1 MSKIISV
8 NSGSSS
14 LKFQLYEM
22 PQEKVLCSG
31 QAERIGQQLG
41 TFTIKY
47 NGEKKVTN
55 MPIPDHKTAVQKLL
69 SSLTECGIIK
79 SLDEIDAA
87 GHRIVQG
94 GPYFGK
100 SVIVDQDVVDKVQ
113 ELAELAPLHNP
124 AHLVCYEAFK
134 EALPKIGHVFV
145 FDTAFHQTMGPES
158 YLFPVPYNWYKEYKI
173 RRYGAHGTSHKYVN
187 RRAAELMNK
196 DYHKLNMITCHLG
209 NGASITAIRNGMV
222 INTSMGLTPLGGI
235 MMGTRCG
242 DIDPTVVFYM
252 MKKLNLTPDQMDVI
266 LNKES
271 GMLGVSGIS
280 SDARDIQNAVNKG
293 DERAILTVNLYANR
307 AINVIGGYFM
317 QLGHCD
323 AMVFT
328 AGLGEND
335 WHTRERILKGL
346 EEGMHLDIDYDLNMQ
361 AVGKECC
368 ISRPNSAVQV
378 WVIPT
383 DEELMIARD
392 TAALLHL

>member
-1 MSKIISV
+1 MSNIISV

-145 FDTAFHQTMGPES
+145 FD
-158 YLFPVPYNWYKEYKI
+158 
-173 RRYGAHGTSHKYVN
+173 
-187 RRAAELMNK
+187 
-196 DYHKLNMITCHLG
+196 
-209 NGASITAIRNGMV
+209 
-222 INTSMGLTPLGGI
+222 
-235 MMGTRCG
+235 
-242 DIDPTVVFYM
+242 
-252 MKKLNLTPDQMDVI
+252 
-266 LNKES
+266 
-271 GMLGVSGIS
+271 
-280 SDARDIQNAVNKG
+280 
-293 DERAILTVNLYANR
+293 
-307 AINVIGGYFM
+307 
-317 QLGHCD
+317 
-323 AMVFT
+323 
-328 AGLGEND
+328 
-335 WHTRERILKGL
+335 
-346 EEGMHLDIDYDLNMQ
+346 
-361 AVGKECC
+361 
-368 ISRPNSAVQV
+368 
-378 WVIPT
+378 
-383 DEELMIARD
+383 
-392 TAALLHL
+392 